1 MSLFGGQQSQ
11 EIPMPPT
18 DPVAALTRDQ
28 LLAEIAN
35 LRLLAD
41 RLEEF
46 AAGSAGSWTDHDA
59 LAGHQLLVRVQ
70 SHVAGTRA
78 LRAARGRADTL
89 VRLDD
94 RR

>member
-1 MSLFGGQQSQ
+1 MDPADAVTELTFSQ
-11 EIPMPPT
+11 
-18 DPVAALTRDQ
+18 LR
-28 LLAEIAN
+28 AEVAN

-41 RLEEF
+41 RLEAF
-46 AAGSAGSWTDHDA
+46 AGGDETSWTDHDA

-70 SHVAGTRA
+70 SHVAGARA
-78 LRAARGRADTL
+78 LRSGRTRRARL